1 MSTREDRELEAWE
14 VERGRGAAARKPAS
28 AAAAQPQP
36 EILAEHTVSAGETLS
51 HIALKHYGSAAKE
64 KWMAIYEANRE
75 VIGENP
81 NLIKPGQVL
90 KIPKLS

>member
-1 MSTREDRELEAWE
+1 MSTHEDRELEAWE
-14 VERGRGAAARKPAS
+14 VARGRGSGARKPAS
-28 AAAAQPQP
+28 RPAQPQP
-36 EILAEHTVSAGETLS
+36 EILAEHTVSEGETLS
-51 HIALKHYGSAAKE
+51 HIALKHYGSAVEE